1 MKTQDKSIYTEYIGT
16 IPITLLFFLNI
27 SHMATRYLLLALLVL
42 TIIAG
47 FFIKS

>member
-1 MKTQDKSIYTEYIGT
+1 MKTQDKSIYTEYIGI
-16 IPITLLFFLNI
+16 IPITLFFLNI